1 MRCALQNSFDRPT
14 KRNTVQHLRFIL
26 LDDTGPIR
34 RVATR
39 DEAEALLATRPDWR
53 LIVEPRK
60 PKPAIDLAAIPDAP
74 F

>member
-1 MRCALQNSFDRPT
+1 MS
-14 KRNTVQHLRFIL
+14 HLRFIL
-26 LDDTGPIR
+26 HDDTGPIR

-53 LIVEPRK
+53 LIVEPRQPK
-60 PKPAIDLAAIPDAP
+60 PKIDLAAIPDAP

>member
-1 MRCALQNSFDRPT
+1 MSARCWLIWSPT
-14 KRNTVQHLRFIL
+14 TLTDMQHRRFVL
-26 LDDTGPIR
+26 HDDTGPIR

-60 PKPAIDLAAIPDAP
+60 PRPVIDLAAIPDAP

>member
-1 MRCALQNSFDRPT
+1 M
-14 KRNTVQHLRFIL
+14 QHRRFVL
-26 LDDTGPIR
+26 LDDAGPIR

-39 DEAEALLATRPDWR
+39 EEAESLQAARPEWR

-60 PKPAIDLAAIPDAP
+60 PRPVIDLTAIEDAP